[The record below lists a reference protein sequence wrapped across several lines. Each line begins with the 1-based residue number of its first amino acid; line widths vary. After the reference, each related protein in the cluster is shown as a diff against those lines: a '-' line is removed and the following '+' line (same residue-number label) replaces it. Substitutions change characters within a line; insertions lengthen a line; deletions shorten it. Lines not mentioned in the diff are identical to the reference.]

1 MIELQVVTLKFGI
14 FSNMRNLYYHIV
26 DFSHSIIKLLD
37 KSDYYRVSKKKYLT
51 ELELATYFGRSTR
64 WVYERL
70 RKGGALMEGKHF
82 FDVCGVKLYK
92 IEQIEAD
99 IESGSIK

>member
-1 MIELQVVTLKFGI
+1 MRKFYYRIVEFFGI
-14 FSNMRNLYYHIV
+14 VEIFLSKSSYYKV
-26 DFSHSIIKLLD
+26 AN
-37 KSDYYRVSKKKYLT
+37 KKYLT

-70 RKGGALMEGKHF
+70 RKGGVLMKGTHF
-82 FDVCGVKLYK
+82 IEVCGVILYD

-99 IESGSIK
+99 IASGSIR